1 MRKKIAL
8 LVLGLLLVS
17 GFLINLYSQMTYNS
31 NIYDLIFANHQLSNE
46 DREYLKAHG
55 PLIYGSDD
63 NSPPL
68 RFYDGETR
76 EYRGLAIDYLRA
88 LAIEL
93 ETEIQFKP
101 MIWDDAL
108 NALAAGTT
116 DLCDMY
122 PSKERAS
129 KYLFSNP
136 VYYQRGILVVPSY
149 NSNIMSVNF
158 LVGKRVALQ
167 RGDYVHEYLLNSG
180 PQLEFVFTRDY
191 EESIALLLTG
201 KVDAVAGDEPVI
213 SYFLDKLQ
221 LGEKLTIVDQ
231 PLYQMPMVLST
242 HIDDK
247 ELQSILNKGI
257 YALTQKNIITK
268 IQQKWFGIST
278 PIGADLQGQRIRL
291 LFLAFTLGAS
301 FVVATIIIWNFELK
315 KAVRLR
321 TQALEIS
328 RNNLQTIIDGL
339 DHMIV
344 VVTDDWM
351 ILSANRHFY
360 GGLAHKFGD
369 EIAPTKGPSL
379 EGDSLEKVPSSLAE
393 LIPNWLD
400 WTKQEWATW
409 PMEMHPG
416 ERVIFGRT
424 YRISPYPIKYN
435 ADQTPSCLIVFE
447 DVTDQRLTVAKML
460 QENKMSAI
468 GQLATGIA
476 HEIRN
481 PLGLIRNYAFLIKR
495 KPQDQEL
502 LVEAIPIIEES
513 VDKASSIIDNLL
525 NFSRLTNDVR
535 TQFSVDTVI
544 QNVVRLNDKLM
555 HRSHIRL
562 KLVLEPVTAT
572 WCEAS
577 LRHILM
583 NIMNNAIDAIPKKGQ
598 LTIWLKPQNSGDEVA
613 IHIIDTGEGMSEET
627 LQRLF
632 DPFFTTKQVGLGTG
646 LGLYIVY
653 NELTKHGG
661 RITALSKPGKGT
673 IFKLTLT
680 PQNPSDGVQYES

>member
-1 MRKKIAL
+1 MRKKVTL
-8 LVLGLLLVS
+8 LVVGLLLVS
-17 GFLINLYSQMTYNS
+17 GFLMNLYSQMTYNS
-31 NIYDLIFANHQLSNE
+31 NLYDLIFANHQLSNE
-46 DREYLKAHG
+46 DRAYLKAHG

-68 RFYDGETR
+68 RFYDGATR

-136 VYYQRGILVVPSY
+136 VYYQRGILVVPSH
-149 NSNIMSVNF
+149 MSHIKSLNF

-191 EESIALLLTG
+191 EESIALLLG
-201 KVDAVAGDEPVI
+201 GQVDAIAGDEPVI

-247 ELQSILNKGI
+247 KLQSILNKGI

-301 FVVATIIIWNFELK
+301 FVVSTIVIWNLELK

-328 RNNLQTIIDGL
+328 RNNLQTMIDGL
-339 DHMIV
+339 NHMIV
-344 VVTDDWM
+344 VVAEDWA

-360 GGLAHKFGD
+360 QGL
-369 EIAPTKGPSL
+369 SQN
-379 EGDSLEKVPSSLAE
+379 VQPSSLVG

-400 WTKQEWATW
+400 WTRREWPNW
-409 PMEMHPG
+409 PMEIHPK
-416 ERVIFGRT
+416 ERIIFGRT
-424 YRISPYPIKYN
+424 YLVSPYPIKYN

-447 DVTDQRLTVAKML
+447 DVTDQRLTAAKML
-460 QENKMSAI
+460 QENKMSAV

-481 PLGLIRNYAFLIKR
+481 PLGLIRNYTFLIKR
-495 KPQDQEL
+495 KPQDQVL
-502 LVEAIPIIEES
+502 LAEALPIIEES

-555 HRSHIRL
+555 QRSHIRL
-562 KLVLEPVTAT
+562 KLVLEPVIAT

-613 IHIIDTGEGMSEET
+613 IHIIDTGEGMSQET

-680 PQNPSDGVQYES
+680 PQNPSDGA

>member
-1 MRKKIAL
+1 MRKKVAL

-17 GFLINLYSQMTYNS
+17 GFLMNLYSQITYNQ
-31 NIYDLIFANHQLSNE
+31 NVYDLIFANHQLTNE
-46 DREYLKAHG
+46 DRAYLKARG
-55 PLIYGSDD
+55 PLVYGSDD

-68 RFYDGETR
+68 RFYNATTR
-76 EYRGLAIDYLRA
+76 DYRGLAIDYLRA

-93 ETEIQFKP
+93 ETEIQFEP
-101 MIWDDAL
+101 MVWDDAL
-108 NALAAGTT
+108 NALAQGET

-136 VYYQRGILVVPSY
+136 VYYQRGILVVPKDKT
-149 NSNIMSVNF
+149 NIMSINF

-167 RGDYVHEYLLNSG
+167 RGDYVHEYLLNNG

-191 EESIALLLTG
+191 EESIELLMANQ
-201 KVDAVAGDEPVI
+201 VDAIAGDEPVI

-221 LGEKLTIVDQ
+221 LAEKLIIVDQ

-242 HIDDK
+242 HKDDK
-247 ELQSILNKGI
+247 RLQSILNKGI

-278 PIGADLQGQRIRL
+278 PIGADLQGQRVRL
-291 LFLAFTLGAS
+291 LFTGFIVGAV
-301 FVVATIIIWNFELK
+301 FVVSMILLWNLELK

-328 RNNLQTIIDGL
+328 RNNLQTMIDGL
-339 DHMIV
+339 NHMIV
-344 VVTDDWM
+344 VVAEDWQ

-360 GGLAHKFGD
+360 QRLS
-369 EIAPTKGPSL
+369 PQTPSL
-379 EGDSLEKVPSSLAE
+379 AD

-400 WTKQEWATW
+400 WTKRQWPTW
-409 PMEMHPG
+409 PVEMVPA
-416 ERVIFGRT
+416 ERMIFGRT
-424 YRISPYPIKYN
+424 YLVSPYPIKYN
-435 ADQTPSCLIVFE
+435 ADLTPSCLIVFE
-447 DVTDQRLTVAKML
+447 DVTDQRLNAAKML
-460 QENKMSAI
+460 QENKMSAV

-481 PLGLIRNYAFLIKR
+481 PLGLIRNYTFLIKR
-495 KPQDQEL
+495 KPQDQVL
-502 LVEAIPIIEES
+502 LAEALPIIEES

-535 TQFSVDTVI
+535 TKFSVDTVI

-555 HRSHIRL
+555 QRSHILCR
-562 KLVLEPVTAT
+562 LVLEPVTAT

-583 NIMNNAIDAIPKKGQ
+583 NLMNNAIDAIPKSGQ
-598 LTIWLKPQNSGDEVA
+598 LTIWLKPQEHPDQVT

-627 LQRLF
+627 VQKLY

-653 NELTKHGG
+653 NELEKHGG
-661 RITALSKPGKGT
+661 RIVALSKPGKGT

-680 PQNPSDGVQYES
+680 PQTTSNGAQYES